1 MLKSANVIL
10 LFCSIFFV
18 LDANAQKTSFGP
30 HAGIMTVNMNAD
42 IDDFNASY
50 GKIADGAMDF
60 GYQSGFFFRQQ
71 ASVFTI
77 GAELNFQYFH
87 GKYDVTLPQLDTNG
101 LPQLDTNGVVML
113 IQDLESR
120 YRFMNIQM
128 PVLAG
133 LKLGAVRLSAGP
145 TLTYT
150 LDVRRIIEGYVE
162 TTKVTDDFKSIY
174 LGYQAGLGFDI
185 GRFSLDFKYDATSNI
200 LAGADVNPND
210 VLNRGSRTRSSYIIS
225 VGFDIIGEKKK
236 GNGANSVTPSTGD

>member
-1 MLKSANVIL
+1 MLSSAKVIL
-10 LFCSIFFV
+10 FFCTMLFV
-18 LDANAQKTSFGP
+18 VHANAQKTSFGP

-42 IDDFNASY
+42 IDDFNASN
-50 GKIADGAMDF
+50 GRIADGAMDF

-71 ASVFTI
+71 ASILTF

-87 GKYDVTLPQLDTNG
+87 GKYDVSLPQLDTNG
-101 LPQLDTNGVVML
+101 LPQLDTSGVVML

-128 PVLAG
+128 PVLVG
-133 LKLGAVRLSAGP
+133 LKFGPVRLSAGP

-150 LDVRRIIEGYVE
+150 LDARRIIEGYVE

-185 GRFSLDFKYDATSNI
+185 GRFILDFKYDATSNI
-200 LAGADVNPND
+200 LASTDANPND
-210 VLNRGSRTRSSYIIS
+210 VLNRGTRTRSSYILS
-225 VGFDIIGEKKK
+225 LGFDIIGEKKK
-236 GNGANSVTPSTGD
+236 GNGANSATPSSGN